1 MNIWFICLRTR
12 VPCVYGKDISLLN
25 CECLNSPPDLNVLR
39 WLLSY
44 CYDMALFIV
53 WFRKKNWNF
62 KLLKKN
68 SKKNRSTTRFVCL
81 DKACHRTNYEIDMI
95 LNRLIRLFVRLIFD
109 MSLTNWSDS
118 FEIMA
123 NSIWNSL
130 GNTNMWNYRRIKLNW
145 TEDYFTAKFE
155 KNVRVEVSKR
165 FEQRVFLIVLKI
177 YFLIEK
183 KTVFRLVQLEK
194 NYFEQK
200 SK

>member
-68 SKKNRSTTRFVCL
+68 LKKSINNPICMFRQGVPPHKLRNWYDIKSIDSTLCAFDIWHEFDELIGFV
-81 DKACHRTNYEIDMI
+81 
-95 LNRLIRLFVRLIFD
+95 
-109 MSLTNWSDS
+109 
-118 FEIMA
+118 
-123 NSIWNSL
+123 
-130 GNTNMWNYRRIKLNW
+130 WNYG
-145 TEDYFTAKFE
+145 KFHME
-155 KNVRVEVSKR
+155 LTREYKHVE
-165 FEQRVFLIVLKI
+165 L
-177 YFLIEK
+177 
-183 KTVFRLVQLEK
+183 
-194 NYFEQK
+194 
-200 SK
+200 